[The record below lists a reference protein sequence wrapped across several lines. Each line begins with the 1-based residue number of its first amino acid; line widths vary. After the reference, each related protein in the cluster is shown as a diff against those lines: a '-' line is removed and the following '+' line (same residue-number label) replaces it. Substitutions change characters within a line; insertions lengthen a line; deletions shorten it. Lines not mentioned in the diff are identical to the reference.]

1 MRISKQTYYKALLLL
16 IVFSLNTVVS
26 FACSF
31 GGVFHNFHHGGS
43 AAIEHKESSNGKHD
57 HGTAH
62 KHDHSKRTE
71 HDHETDPSGD
81 KKDNCCSDEVTVLQ
95 KLDKSVS
102 RNIDAPHLNFITVF
116 IASYLELFSFHAGK
130 QDFQPHKI
138 RWRPPATIQ
147 DLRIV
152 IQSFQI

>member
-1 MRISKQTYYKALLLL
+1 MRISRQTYYKALLLL

-31 GGVFHNFHHGGS
+31 GGVFHNFHHRGS
-43 AAIEHKESSNGKHD
+43 VAMEHNHNSPGKHA

-62 KHDHSKRTE
+62 KEDHDKKPAHT
-71 HDHETDPSGD
+71 HDAESPGD
-81 KKDNCCSDEVTVLQ
+81 KKGDCCSDQVTELQ

-102 RNIDAPHLNFITVF
+102 RNIEAPHLNFITVF
-116 IASYLELFSFHAGK
+116 IASYSELFFFQAGK
-130 QDFQPHKI
+130 QDLQPHKI
-138 RWRPPATIQ
+138 RWRPTATIQ
-147 DLRIV
+147 DLRII